1 MQESTLNTER
11 QFIDDLTARLNEAT
25 NWKVGRELRM
35 QEDIVDLVVED
46 SHSGKRIYIE
56 FKGAGQYGQL
66 PIASILSLNKQKSRL
81 LPTDNLLLV
90 TFSGIPELLANKLN
104 ELGIMTITKPKSI
117 DDVVGKVQLA
127 MAS

>member
-1 MQESTLNTER
+1 MPESRLYFEK
-11 QFIDDLTARLNEAT
+11 QFIDGLIARLSEAK
-25 NWKVGRELRM
+25 NWKVGKGD
-35 QEDIVDLVVED
+35 QEGAVDLVVED

-56 FKGAGQYGQL
+56 FKEAGQYGQL
-66 PIASILSLNKQKSRL
+66 PIASILSLNKQKSKL

-90 TFSGIPELLANKLN
+90 TFSGIPDLLASKLN
-104 ELGIMTITKPKSI
+104 ELGIITITKPNSI